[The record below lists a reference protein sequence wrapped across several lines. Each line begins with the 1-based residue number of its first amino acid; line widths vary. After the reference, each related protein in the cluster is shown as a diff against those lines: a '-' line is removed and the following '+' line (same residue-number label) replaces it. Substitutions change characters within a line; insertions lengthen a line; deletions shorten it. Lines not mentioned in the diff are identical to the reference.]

1 MSKKRLYMTKRE
13 YDDWVDNKK
22 DRFGDNPL
30 GWPSHVRQTMR
41 EIAIVEEVEVELVQ
55 ASFPFS
61 NTGVTNG
68 KGGTSETYN

>member
-1 MSKKRLYMTKRE
+1 MAKKRFYMTKRK
-13 YDDWVDNKK
+13 YDDWKENKK
-22 DRFGDNPL
+22 ERFGDNPID
-30 GWPSHVRQTMR
+30 WPPHVRQTMR

-68 KGGTSETYN
+68 KVGTNETYN